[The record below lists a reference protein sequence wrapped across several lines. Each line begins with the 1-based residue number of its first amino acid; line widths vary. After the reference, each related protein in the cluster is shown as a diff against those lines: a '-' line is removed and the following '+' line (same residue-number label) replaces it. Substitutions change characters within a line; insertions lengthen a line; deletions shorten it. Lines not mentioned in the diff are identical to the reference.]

1 MSRSGIAIFAAAVVG
16 FVLAV
21 IGILSGAMVLFW
33 IGAAVITACSV
44 LKFALDRYES
54 SRGGSSGRRDRL

>member
-33 IGAAVITACSV
+33 IGAAVITA
-44 LKFALDRYES
+44 
-54 SRGGSSGRRDRL
+54 